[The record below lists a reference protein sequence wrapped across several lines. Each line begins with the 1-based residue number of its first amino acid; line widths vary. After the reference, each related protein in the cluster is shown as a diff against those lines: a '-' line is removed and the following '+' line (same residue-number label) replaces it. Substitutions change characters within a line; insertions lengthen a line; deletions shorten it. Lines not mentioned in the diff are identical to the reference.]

1 MGIQP
6 AELGQSPWQLNFSLF
21 SLWSR
26 VSPLMRPTVALVM
39 AELAMDTT
47 WLATVQ
53 AIEVIED
60 IMAITVMATTPEA
73 TATCTRGTLKLSLR
87 PMLDT
92 PLDCPLTVV
101 DTDMPPTV
109 LDMPDTVLDMPH
121 TVPDTALLV
130 SVMEPGTLLPVLVAS
145 T

>member
-6 AELGQSPWQLNFSLF
+6 AELGQPPWQLNFSLF

-26 VSPLMRPTVALVM
+26 VLPLMRPTVALVM
-39 AELAMDTT
+39 AELAMDKT

-73 TATCTRGTLKLSLR
+73 TATCTRGTLRLSLR

-109 LDMPDTVLDMPH
+109 LDMPH

-130 SVMEPGTLLPVLVAS
+130 SVMEPGTLLPV
-145 T
+145 

>member
-1 MGIQP
+1 MGIIQP
-6 AELGQSPWQLNFSLF
+6 AELGQPPWQLNFSLF
-21 SLWSR
+21 SLWSQ
-26 VSPLMRPTVALVM
+26 LMRPAVALVM

-53 AIEVIED
+53 ATEVIED

-130 SVMEPGTLLPVLVAS
+130 SVMEPGTLLPV
-145 T
+145 

>member
-1 MGIQP
+1 MGP
-6 AELGQSPWQLNFSLF
+6 PWQLNSSLF

-73 TATCTRGTLKLSLR
+73 IATCTRGTLRLSLR

-92 PLDCPLTVV
+92 VV
-101 DTDMPPTV
+101 DTHMPLTV

-130 SVMEPGTLLPVLVAS
+130 S
-145 T
+145 